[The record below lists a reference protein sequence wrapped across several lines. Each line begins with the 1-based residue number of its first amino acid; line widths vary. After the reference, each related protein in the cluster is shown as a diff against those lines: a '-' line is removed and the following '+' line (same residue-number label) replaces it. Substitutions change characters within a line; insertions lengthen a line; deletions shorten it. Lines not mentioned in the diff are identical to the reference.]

1 MLHSRSTRSI
11 DDAGFPSEERIESV
25 RWCVC
30 MLSGSTLKHDA
41 FRRTRTQCECVRE
54 DSSGALNYAT
64 RRAAAAKEK
73 RDVYSEN
80 SRVVYSANC

>member
-1 MLHSRSTRSI
+1 
-11 DDAGFPSEERIESV
+11 
-25 RWCVC
+25 

-64 RRAAAAKEK
+64 SRVAAAKEK
-73 RDVYSEN
+73 RDDVYSEK